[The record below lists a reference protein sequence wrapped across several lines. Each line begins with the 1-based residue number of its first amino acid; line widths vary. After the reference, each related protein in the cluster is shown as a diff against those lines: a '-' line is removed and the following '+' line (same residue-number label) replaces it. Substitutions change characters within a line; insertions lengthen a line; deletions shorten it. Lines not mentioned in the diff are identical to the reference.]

1 MESLLQGQRRS
12 NPVRLTILFCIFFL
26 ISLGLGYP
34 ILNRFDPRQTSGLS
48 DVQSYAALVTG
59 GDFVGPPHL
68 RFRVLLPWMAKPIYH
83 LAEGRVGSWDP
94 VMVGLLLIDSLF
106 VAATALL
113 IVVLGC
119 QVVDYPAS
127 LVASLLYLLNFAV
140 PNLRLAGLVDAGDGF
155 FWVALFWSL
164 SQREFRLLPFIAAL
178 GALTKEAFVPLS
190 MVFTAAWWCVARKK
204 LESPLPSALWIT
216 SSWLVSFGAIIGIQW
231 RIGGQLV
238 NPFAFAASLHGNRDY
253 LHHFASSLWDQNLWY
268 IFVWLLPTAL
278 PRLAKFPESWLIAAG
293 AGVAATLVLDGYY
306 GGAPG
311 TVGRAWFSIAGPILA
326 LSSASFLCNQEPL
339 PVS

>member
-1 MESLLQGQRRS
+1 MESLPQGQRGS
-12 NPVRLTILFCIFFL
+12 NPARLTILFCLFL
-26 ISLGLGYP
+26 LMSLGLGYP

-59 GDFVGPPHL
+59 GDFVGPEHL
-68 RFRVLLPWMAKPIYH
+68 RFRVLLPWMAKPIYR
-83 LAEGRVGSWDP
+83 LAEGRVGSWNP
-94 VMVGLLLIDSLF
+94 VMVGLLVTDSFF

-119 QVVDYPAS
+119 QLVDYPAS

-155 FWVALFWSL
+155 FWLALLWSL
-164 SQREFRLLPFIAAL
+164 SQRKFRLLPFIAGL
-178 GALTKEAFVPLS
+178 GALTKEVFVPLS
-190 MVFTAAWWCVARKK
+190 IVFTAAWWCMAHKK
-204 LESPLPSALWIT
+204 LDSHMPSALWIT
-216 SSWLVSFGAIIGIQW
+216 SSWLVGFGAIIGIQW
-231 RIGGQLV
+231 KICGQLV
-238 NPFAFAASLHGNRDY
+238 NPVAFAASLHGNRDY

-278 PRLAKFPESWLIAAG
+278 PYLARLPKSWLIATG
-293 AGVAATLVLDGYY
+293 AAVAATLVLDGYY

-311 TVGRAWFSIAGPILA
+311 TVGRELFSVAGPILA
-326 LSSASFLCNQEPL
+326 LSSASFLCNQEPSS
-339 PVS
+339 VF